1 MTLSARTLMTT
12 LAFSLIAVC
21 SAAQDTGHRHR
32 GFWIGFGL
40 GGGINMSDGL
50 DGERLGG
57 GAGYL
62 RLGGT
67 PSQKVLLGFDG
78 LGWGRDESGT
88 GIARGNGSFV
98 VMFYPSIKGGAFLK
112 GGIGVASI
120 SRATTA
126 GNSTTTTTES
136 GFGLT
141 LGTGWDVKLG
151 NNLYLVPGADL
162 MLQWFESK
170 NDPVLGQI
178 PGTNS
183 IVTFTLGLTWH

>member
-1 MTLSARTLMTT
+1 MRNRILMTA
-12 LAFSLIAVC
+12 LGFSLIATC
-21 SAAQDTGHRHR
+21 ATAQESGGHRHR

-40 GGGINMSDGL
+40 GGGVNMSDGL
-50 DGERLGG
+50 DGEHLGG

-78 LGWGRDESGT
+78 LGWGRGDGGT

-98 VMFYPSIKGGAFLK
+98 VMFYPSIKGGAYLK
-112 GGIGVASI
+112 GGIGVSSI

-151 NNLYLVPGADL
+151 SNIYLVPGADL
-162 MLQWFESK
+162 MLQWFEAK
-170 NDPVLGQI
+170 DDPVLGHI